1 MWRFVAATST
11 KASGRPQM
19 KAWGRRLREEV
30 RGPADKDH
38 ASDLGQA
45 LDRLRRLLFE
55 LPERRVQAVQSAVP
69 SNA

>member
-1 MWRFVAATST
+1 
-11 KASGRPQM
+11 M

-38 ASDLGQA
+38 ASDLGQV

-69 SNA
+69 SNV